1 MEVIL
6 FFILA
11 ICIIGAYMH
20 GHKIGVKKG
29 ADAMYSH
36 LYSKGIRKN
45 DAVIVQLEYEDRS
58 GTKEF

>member
-1 MEVIL
+1 
-6 FFILA
+6 
-11 ICIIGAYMH
+11 MH

-58 GTKEF
+58 GTQEF